1 MLWRVDFI
9 QGKTNA
15 ADYGQVVH
23 SLVDTAVER
32 VIMDLKLSGDRL
44 QAVSNYSREPKRLEF
59 ECFID
64 GWIEDYLLS
73 GDYEHERY
81 ISHYEVKV
89 YRDAVLIFS
98 GIIDCSLLS
107 HDPSG
112 IIKVTCYDKLKLLQV
127 YSDLTHY
134 YSLTSGY
141 LPQWILG
148 YFAQDIS
155 QAIPVSVPYVNALT
169 LPAQTIALVDA
180 RTLAHVDYDDL
191 VAFPNPTGGWTY
203 SFEAGYSTLAFGYRY
218 SSLDGRLSFVF
229 GMKRVVK
236 AVYPDPAATRYQGRF
251 RGRVYRVLNGLCLV
265 ASEYDV
271 MTDWADSLDAIDA
284 AVVEYESW
292 FTAQGVPVSTFG
304 SLTGAESRDGK
315 GYGSSHAANLW
326 VEANVWGNIFP
337 TQLHPGKSYVTH
349 QTEKTSNMQVLQAMM
364 MLYNA
369 TLVADVQGRIVM
381 RSKDTVSGATVVI
394 ADNDVVSI
402 QTKRGNQEQPDMS
415 VLDVFAGDTALL
427 KQLVKDYLLGW
438 HGGKW
443 SIEAVIDGLD
453 KYAIV
458 LQGRIQIRGV
468 DYVVYQV
475 EKDFVN
481 DDYKISA
488 WRID

>member
-15 ADYGQVVH
+15 SDYGQVVH

-64 GWIEDYLLS
+64 GWIEVYLLS

-81 ISHYEVKV
+81 ISHYEVQA
-89 YRDAVLIFS
+89 YRDDVVIFT

-127 YSDLTHY
+127 YADLTHY

-155 QAIPVSVPYVNALT
+155 QAIPVAVPYVNAMT
-169 LPAQTIALVDA
+169 LPSQTITMVDA
-180 RTLAHVDYDDL
+180 KTLVHVDYDDL
-191 VAFPNPTGGWTY
+191 VAFPNPTGGWSY
-203 SFEAGYSTLAFGYRY
+203 SFEAGYTSLAFGYRY
-218 SSLDGRLSFVF
+218 SALDGRLSFVF
-229 GMKRVVK
+229 AVKRVVK
-236 AVYPDPAATRYQGRF
+236 ATYPSPAATRYQGRL
-251 RGRVYRVLNGLCLV
+251 RGRVFRVLNGLCLV
-265 ASEYDV
+265 SSEYDV
-271 MTDWADSLDAIDA
+271 MTDWVDNLEAIDA
-284 AVVEYESW
+284 SVVEYESW
-292 FTAQGVPVSTFG
+292 FAAQGVPVSVFSG
-304 SLTGAESRDGK
+304 LTGSESRDGK

-337 TQLHPGKSYVTH
+337 SKLHPGKAYVTY
-349 QTEKTSNMQVLQAMM
+349 QAEQTSNMQVLQAIT

-381 RSKDTVSGATVVI
+381 RSKETVSGATMVI
-394 ADNDVVSI
+394 ADNDVVTV

-415 VLDVFAGDTALL
+415 VLDVLAGDTALL
-427 KQLVKDYLLGW
+427 KQLVKDYLLEW
-438 HGGKW
+438 HGWKW

-453 KYAIV
+453 NYSIL
-458 LQGRIQIRGV
+458 LQSRVQIQGV

-475 EKDFVN
+475 ETDFVN
-481 DDYKISA
+481 DEYKIGA